1 MVELQS
7 CHEHVDRDIKVER
20 MSYSKSFR
28 GGSSGQGRGSADT
41 AAISTIPTLFPIA
54 KPPLLPHLSFI
65 YKLPLGFTY
74 QISNIIDTLKIAK
87 LVNMG
92 RQSSSSPRS
101 SIDSTANEGLPLYT
115 SLEVSTPDTLTAPS
129 EKATPDEVREFLVA
143 LLVKN
148 RGLNQD
154 HARRVASKWTLGT
167 GRELNT
173 YPPLLYAEI
182 FGLEDAWMVY
192 KEAKLF
198 IKTEEKKKEKLSSKC
213 EFCFRILW

>member
-1 MVELQS
+1 
-7 CHEHVDRDIKVER
+7 
-20 MSYSKSFR
+20 
-28 GGSSGQGRGSADT
+28 
-41 AAISTIPTLFPIA
+41 
-54 KPPLLPHLSFI
+54 
-65 YKLPLGFTY
+65 
-74 QISNIIDTLKIAK
+74 
-87 LVNMG
+87 MG
-92 RQSSSSPRS
+92 RLSQSESSPRS
-101 SIDSTANEGLPLYT
+101 SVDSTANEGLPLYT

-143 LLVKN
+143 LLIQN

-167 GRELNT
+167 GRELTT

-198 IKTEEKKKEKLSSKC
+198 MKTEEQKKEAPSSKC
-213 EFCFRILW
+213 ESCFRTS

>member
-1 MVELQS
+1 
-7 CHEHVDRDIKVER
+7 
-20 MSYSKSFR
+20 
-28 GGSSGQGRGSADT
+28 
-41 AAISTIPTLFPIA
+41 
-54 KPPLLPHLSFI
+54 
-65 YKLPLGFTY
+65 
-74 QISNIIDTLKIAK
+74 
-87 LVNMG
+87 MG

-198 IKTEEKKKEKLSSKC
+198 IKTEERKKEKLSSMCK
-213 EFCFRILW
+213 FCLRIGGDAWPLITVIQ

>member
-1 MVELQS
+1 
-7 CHEHVDRDIKVER
+7 
-20 MSYSKSFR
+20 MSYPNLNP
-28 GGSSGQGRGSADT
+28 SAVLHRDKEE
-41 AAISTIPTLFPIA
+41 AVPTQPPFPPYFSIA

-65 YKLPLGFTY
+65 YKLPIYFTY
-74 QISNIIDTLKIAK
+74 RISNIIDTSKIVR

-101 SIDSTANEGLPLYT
+101 SIDSPADEGLPLYT

-198 IKTEEKKKEKLSSKC
+198 IKTEEKKKVKLSEQRKSS
-213 EFCFRILW
+213 FRPP